1 MKRPLIVALG
11 ALLLA
16 AACAA
21 PGSGGGTT
29 ELTASDSGSAISV
42 SNGDKIVISLEANP
56 STGYTWQQA
65 PGLDRSVIDF
75 LSEAYEQDPA
85 GYGAVGAGGTD
96 VLMFE
101 AVGAGTT
108 TIALVYQRSGD
119 PTAADSFTV
128 NVTVG
133 S

>member
-1 MKRPLIVALG
+1 VRRSLVLGLG
-11 ALLLA
+11 ALFLA

-42 SNGDKIVISLEANP
+42 SNGNKIVISLDANP

-65 PGLDRSVIDF
+65 PGLDTSVVRF
-75 LSEAYEQDPA
+75 VSEDYEQAPA
-85 GYGAVGAGGTD
+85 ASPVVGGGGTD
-96 VLMFE
+96 VLTFE

-108 TIALVYQRSGD
+108 TITLVYQRSGD
-119 PTAADSFTV
+119 PTAVDSFTV

>member
-1 MKRPLIVALG
+1 VKPSLIFALVAMF
-11 ALLLA
+11 LA

-42 SNGDKIVISLEANP
+42 SNGGTIVISLEANP

-65 PGLDRSVIDF
+65 PGLDTSVVRFVSQD
-75 LSEAYEQDPA
+75 YEQGPA
-85 GYGAVGAGGTD
+85 ASPVVGGGGTD
-96 VLMFE
+96 VLTFE
-101 AVGAGTT
+101 AVGGGTT
-108 TIALVYQRSGD
+108 TIALVYLRTGD